1 MRHRILGRQLNRT
14 AKLRWSLFR
23 SQLHSL
29 FTYGFITTTQ
39 AKAKSILNNAEKITG
54 LALKGDPNSI
64 KEINKTFD
72 NDNFVT
78 EIVAKIQASLAGR
91 TSNFVKIQK
100 VSVRQGDNATIV
112 KMSFYKDL
120 VTIKPE
126 IKPEIKKAVK
136 VKTAKA
142 AKVTVKKVK
151 AEK

>member
-23 SQLHSL
+23 SQLRSL
-29 FTYGFITTTQ
+29 FTYGFIKTTE

-54 LALKGDPNSI
+54 LAIKGTLNDI

-72 NDNFVT
+72 DDKFVAG
-78 EIVAKIQASLAGR
+78 IVSKIQSSLAGR

-120 VTIKPE
+120 VELAKPE
-126 IKPEIKKAVK
+126 VK
-136 VKTAKA
+136 VEKPK
-142 AKVTVKKVK
+142 KKLVVKKVK
-151 AEK
+151 ATK

>member
-23 SQLHSL
+23 SQLRSL
-29 FTYGFITTTQ
+29 FTYGFIKTTE

-54 LALKGDPNSI
+54 LALKGTLNDI

-72 NDNFVT
+72 DDKFVSG
-78 EIVAKIQASLAGR
+78 IVAKIQSSLAGR

-120 VTIKPE
+120 VEAAKPE
-126 IKPEIKKAVK
+126 VVKEVKK
-136 VKTAKA
+136 VKAPVK
-142 AKVTVKKVK
+142 KKLTVKKVK
-151 AEK
+151 ETK

>member
-23 SQLHSL
+23 SQLRSL
-29 FTYGFITTTQ
+29 FTYGFIKTTE

-54 LALKGDPNSI
+54 LALKGTLNDI

-72 NDNFVT
+72 DDKFVSG
-78 EIVAKIQASLAGR
+78 IVAKIQSSLAGR

-120 VTIKPE
+120 VADVKVEEP
-126 IKPEIKKAVK
+126 KKIKKTVTK
-136 VKTAKA
+136 
-142 AKVTVKKVK
+142 KVTVKKVK
-151 AEK
+151 ETK